1 MVQAWSKTRAILAR
15 APTQTP
21 LLLAQTIPAPPPPP
35 LKSLTS
41 TLILHPSPKFPH
53 ISCPA
58 PKDVISIPDELDES
72 TCRSSRTC
80 ANLGFFQ
87 ACIHICRAPELAW
100 LSSPAH
106 PVPGLLHHFHIHG
119 SPITSDAAMD
129 PESFHDAL
137 WCDYHSFAMRKATV
151 ILTDLAKQTAMG
163 NIVVLRYLDV
173 RRFPGL
179 WISPLGI
186 IPR

>member
-1 MVQAWSKTRAILAR
+1 MVQVWSKTRAILAR

-100 LSSPAH
+100 LLAPAH
-106 PVPGLLHHFHIHG
+106 PVPGLLHHFRTHG
-119 SPITSDAAMD
+119 APITANAAMY
-129 PESFHDAL
+129 PEIFHGAL
-137 WCDYHSFAMRKATV
+137 LCDYHSFAMRKATV
-151 ILTDLAKQTAMG
+151 ILTELVEQTDMG
-163 NIVVLRYLDV
+163 NIMVEFTFFKY
-173 RRFPGL
+173 F
-179 WISPLGI
+179 
-186 IPR
+186 